1 MDVAIVPS
9 ERASCRLHAA
19 GKKCACHPCLCLP
32 SFPKVFT
39 SVHFSSSS
47 PNLTFRK
54 NEKKKN
60 GCFSFPGQWVW
71 GTDFKWRR
79 CHDGA
84 NDGSTTDILQ
94 RIGLKASL

>member
-54 NEKKKN
+54 NEKKKWLFF
-60 GCFSFPGQWVW
+60 FSWSV
-71 GTDFKWRR
+71 
-79 CHDGA
+79 
-84 NDGSTTDILQ
+84 
-94 RIGLKASL
+94 GLGDRF